1 LGNTSAGSLHYN
13 YGESHMTDQCYV
25 VAFDPGQTTGWC
37 VLGVEKETL
46 LGARHVNDRLHEK
59 LTWKE
64 YGQIGCLG
72 PQNGWDANGA
82 TSENYGVDHM
92 LDIVNEHIDCA
103 IVFED
108 FILDFNQATMS
119 RSTLSPVTVMAKF
132 EMGFQY
138 VAGDGDPSVLGRI
151 FRQNRSPVKTTMTDV
166 RLRNLK
172 LYDMHSGQHARDA
185 MRHAYYFLRNCRGS
199 SIKARELR
207 WRAWPGFFND
217 PMSEDIKNDY
227 YKTQERRKGTR
238 IERLG

>member
-1 LGNTSAGSLHYN
+1 
-13 YGESHMTDQCYV
+13 MTDQCYV

-46 LGARHVNDRLHEK
+46 LGARCGNDRLHEK
-59 LTWKE
+59 LTWKK
-64 YGQIGCLG
+64 YGEIGCLG
-72 PQNGWDANGA
+72 PQNGWDATGA
-82 TSENYGVDHM
+82 ISENQGVYRM
-92 LDIVNEHIDCA
+92 VEIAIEHPGCA

-132 EMGFQY
+132 EMYYHSYNYGNSDHPKY
-138 VAGDGDPSVLGRI
+138 DPSAMERI
-151 FRQNRSPVKTTMTDV
+151 FRQNRSPVKTTMTDT

-185 MRHAYYFLRNCRGS
+185 MRHAYYFLRNCRGN

-207 WRAWPGFFND
+207 WRAWPSFFND